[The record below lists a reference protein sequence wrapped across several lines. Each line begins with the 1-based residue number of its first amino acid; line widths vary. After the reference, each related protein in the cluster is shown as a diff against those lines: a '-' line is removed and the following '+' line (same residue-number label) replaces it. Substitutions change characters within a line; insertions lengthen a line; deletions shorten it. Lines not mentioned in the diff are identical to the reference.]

1 MQRHPWVHA
10 LCGIGNPSRFL
21 ATLTEL
27 GVSVEPHIYPDHH
40 GYTGDELDIALGQVI
55 VCTDKDAMK
64 LMELDVDLSF
74 VWALEIALELDSEF
88 VAALKQRMSQCGI
101 TAAKTQHSDT

>member
-1 MQRHPWVHA
+1 
-10 LCGIGNPSRFL
+10 
-21 ATLTEL
+21 
-27 GVSVEPHIYPDHH
+27 
-40 GYTGDELDIALGQVI
+40 LGQVI

-74 VWALEIALELDSEF
+74 VWALEITLELDSEF

-101 TAAKTQHSDT
+101 TAAKTQQSDA